1 MVVIFVRFMMTMT
14 MMYVINLQLMMTVT
28 DNKTNLMTM
37 NYMVNMMNISNVI

>member
-28 DNKTNLMTM
+28 AKTNLMTM
-37 NYMVNMMNISNVI
+37 NYMVNMMNISNEYN